1 MFTAGY
7 HGNVAVSAT
16 KTLLAGPH
24 EIVVEYFNSIGVN
37 SAGKAVLTVVYT
49 ATNTDVSSSFM
60 HDTAGPCNADCATCN
75 TAQQYCMVCK
85 SGTPVGGVCL
95 SSLSVTP

>member
-1 MFTAGY
+1 MTGY

-16 KTLLAGPH
+16 TTVLAGPH
-24 EIVVEYFNSIGVN
+24 QIVVEYFNSIGTN
-37 SAGKAVLTVVYT
+37 SAGLAKLTVTFT

-60 HDTAGPCNADCATCN
+60 HDPAGPCNADCAACN
-75 TAQQYCMVCK
+75 TAQQYCTSCS

-95 SSLSVTP
+95 SASSVTP